1 MTDRST
7 GKHPPRLG
15 ALTLASALL
24 LAPDLG
30 ALPATDNLLEEV
42 VVTASRV
49 KERLLDSSASISVL
63 TTEDLA
69 RMTGNGVA
77 DFLRDVPGLQ
87 VTDSGQAGLKRI
99 RIRGEDSRRSAILV
113 DSQELSDHSEVG
125 APLTIHPDM
134 LGRIEVIRGSG
145 SVLYGSK
152 ALSGVTNLM
161 TLKGGSAP
169 LQATIKGGYDG
180 TTGGDTQFASVHG
193 AREGWSY
200 RLAAANS
207 EHGQRRTAA
216 GRAENTAFDHR
227 GYYGFLEKTAGSHSL
242 GLTWDRFE
250 SSSEIFVEEAARTTF
265 PLTDFALNTP
275 QRDRERFSLDYH
287 LEPGQ
292 GPLDLLTVSA
302 FTQESLRTFISNTET
317 IWYQRDIDTR
327 GTLRSD
333 GLLLQADWQP
343 LGRHSLITG
352 LQYSDDNVSQ
362 QRSVATRSWVPAV
375 AASGTERIDDDATI
389 RTVAAFVQDRWALGD
404 HLTAII
410 GARYYRV
417 DGKLDYS
424 DRPELVAMTLD
435 SDRHLVASAGLNWAW
450 QPDSVW
456 RLNVSE
462 GYLYPSLM
470 QLATGAYAG
479 SSYVNPASNL
489 EPETSINYE
498 LGWRLM
504 SGPWTVDTALFYSDS
519 RDYIDHQFCR
529 PQDQC
534 PGAGDKIYR
543 NIGASRA
550 RGLEMYLAWQSPDRR
565 ARPYLNLTWM
575 QRENDFGDFD
585 TRDTGIPDV
594 AGRAGVVLEP
604 GLGGPWSSLWAD
616 LYLRGESASR
626 LEEPGSRGIVVSE
639 RSGWAT
645 LNAALGMNLG
655 SGDGLLLALELHNL
669 LDRRYR
675 ESSENLLAPGRGISL
690 KATWNIN

>member
-1 MTDRST
+1 MTERE
-7 GKHPPRLG
+7 PRNQRPGLRALALG
-15 ALTLASALL
+15 SLL
-24 LAPDLG
+24 LAGELAAASSG
-30 ALPATDNLLEEV
+30 NNLLEEV

-63 TTEDLA
+63 TAEDLA

-87 VTDSGQAGLKRI
+87 VSDSGQAGLKRI
-99 RIRGEDSRRSAILV
+99 RIRGEASRRSAILV
-113 DSQELSDHSEVG
+113 DSHELSDHSEVG

-169 LQATIKGGYDG
+169 LQATIKAGYDG
-180 TTGGDTQFASVHG
+180 TTGGDTLFTSLHG
-193 AREGWSY
+193 AQNSWSY

-227 GYYGFLEKTAGSHSL
+227 GYYGFLEKSAGSHTL

-250 SSSEIFVEEAARTTF
+250 SSSEVFVEDAARTTF
-265 PLTDFALNTP
+265 PLTDFALSTP
-275 QRDRERFSLDYH
+275 RRDRERFGLDYYF
-287 LEPGQ
+287 EPGQ
-292 GPLDLLTVSA
+292 GALDLLTLSA
-302 FTQESLRTFISNTET
+302 FTQDSLRTFISNTET
-317 IWYQRDIDTR
+317 VWYQRDIDTR
-327 GTLRSD
+327 STLRSD

-343 LGRHSLITG
+343 LGRHSLISG
-352 LQYSDDNVSQ
+352 LQYSNDNVSQ
-362 QRSVATRSWVPAV
+362 QRSVVTRSWVPAV
-375 AASGTERIDDDATI
+375 AATGTEQIDDEATI
-389 RTVAAFVQDRWALGD
+389 RTVAAFVQDRWDLGD

-417 DGKLDYS
+417 DGKLDAS
-424 DRPELVAMTLD
+424 DRPGLVAAALD
-435 SDRHLVASAGLNWAW
+435 SDRHLIGSAGLNWAS

-479 SSYVNPASNL
+479 SSFVNPTRDL
-489 EPETSINYE
+489 KPETSLNYE

-504 SGPWTVDTALFYSDS
+504 SGPWTVDAALFHSDS
-519 RDYIDHQFCR
+519 SDYIDHLFCR

-534 PGAGDKIYR
+534 LDASDKIYR
-543 NIGASRA
+543 NIGASSA
-550 RGLEMYLAWQSPDRR
+550 RGLELYLGWQSPGGW

-575 QRENDFGDFD
+575 RRQNDFGDFE
-585 TRDTGIPDV
+585 TSETGIPTV

-604 GLGGPWSSLWAD
+604 GPAGPWPSLWAD
-616 LYLRGESASR
+616 LYLRGESDSR

-655 SGDGLLLALELHNL
+655 PGDSLLLALELNNL

-675 ESSENLLAPGRGISL
+675 ESSENLLAPGRGVSL

>member
-1 MTDRST
+1 MTEPAT
-7 GKHPPRLG
+7 GAHAPGLH

-24 LAPDLG
+24 LAPELG
-30 ALPATDNLLEEV
+30 AAAATDNLLEEV

-49 KERLLDSSASISVL
+49 QERLLDSSASISVL
-63 TTEDLA
+63 TSEDLA
-69 RMTGNGVA
+69 RMTGTGVA

-99 RIRGEDSRRSAILV
+99 RVRGEASRRSAILI

-125 APLTIHPDM
+125 TPLTIHPDM

-180 TTGGDTQFASVHG
+180 TTGGDTLFASVHG
-193 AREGWSY
+193 ARDGWSY

-250 SSSEIFVEEAARTTF
+250 SSSEVFVEEAARTTF
-265 PLTDFALNTP
+265 PLTDFALSTP

-287 LEPGQ
+287 FEPGQ
-292 GPLDLLTVSA
+292 GPLDLLTLSA

-317 IWYQRDIDTR
+317 VWYQRDIDTR

-343 LGRHSLITG
+343 LGAHSLITG

-362 QRSVATRSWVPAV
+362 QRAVATRSWVPAV
-375 AASGTERIDDDATI
+375 AASGSERIDDAATI
-389 RTVAAFVQDRWALGD
+389 RTVAAFVQDRWDLND

-424 DRPELVAMTLD
+424 DRPELVATTLD
-435 SDRHLVASAGLNWAW
+435 SDRHLVASAGLNWAR

-456 RLNVSE
+456 RLNISE

-479 SSYVNPASNL
+479 SSFVNPARTL

-519 RDYIDHQFCR
+519 RDYIDHLFCR

-543 NIGASRA
+543 NIGASSA
-550 RGLEMYLAWQSPDRR
+550 SGLELYLSWQSPDRR

-575 QRENDFGDFD
+575 QRDNDFGDFA
-585 TRDTGIPDV
+585 TRDSGIPAV

-604 GLGGPWSSLWAD
+604 GLGGLWSSLWAD

-655 SGDGLLLALELHNL
+655 PGDDLLLALELHNL

-690 KATWNIN
+690 KATWHIN

>member
-1 MTDRST
+1 MTDRRSD
-7 GKHPPRLG
+7 KHLPGLR
-15 ALTLASALL
+15 ALPLVPALL
-24 LAPDLG
+24 LAADLG
-30 ALPATDNLLEEV
+30 ATPATDNLLEEV

-49 KERLLDSSASISVL
+49 EERLLDSSASISVL
-63 TTEDLA
+63 TAEDLA

-87 VTDSGQAGLKRI
+87 VSDSGQAGLKRI
-99 RIRGEDSRRSAILV
+99 RIRGEASRRSAILV
-113 DSQELSDHSEVG
+113 DSHELSDHSEVG

-161 TLKGGSAP
+161 TLQGGSAP

-180 TTGGDTQFASVHG
+180 TTGGDTLFASVHG
-193 AREGWSY
+193 ANEGWSY

-227 GYYGFLEKTAGSHSL
+227 GYYGFLEKSTGSHTL

-265 PLTDFALNTP
+265 PLTDFALSTP

-287 LEPGQ
+287 FEPGQ
-292 GPLDLLTVSA
+292 GPLDLLTLSA
-302 FTQESLRTFISNTET
+302 FTQDSLRTFISNTET
-317 IWYQRDIDTR
+317 VWYQRDIDTR

-333 GLLLQADWQP
+333 GLLLQADWHP
-343 LGRHSLITG
+343 LGRHRLISG
-352 LQYSDDNVSQ
+352 LQYSNDNVSQ
-362 QRSVATRSWVPAV
+362 QRSVATFSWVPAV
-375 AASGTERIDDDATI
+375 AATGTEQIDDEATI
-389 RTVAAFVQDRWALGD
+389 RTVAAFVQDHWDLGD
-404 HLTAII
+404 HLTAIV

-417 DGKLDYS
+417 DGKLDAS
-424 DRPELVAMTLD
+424 DRPGLEAATLD
-435 SDRHLVASAGLNWAW
+435 SDQHLIASAGLTWARET
-450 QPDSVW
+450 DSVW

-479 SSYVNPASNL
+479 SSFVNPARDL
-489 EPETSINYE
+489 TPETSINYE
-498 LGWRLM
+498 LGWRRM
-504 SGPWTVDTALFYSDS
+504 SGPWTVDAALFHSDS
-519 RDYIDHQFCR
+519 SDYIDHLFCR

-534 PGAGDKIYR
+534 LDARDKIYR
-543 NIGASRA
+543 NIGRSNA
-550 RGLEMYLAWQSPDRR
+550 RGMELYIAWQSPDRQI
-565 ARPYLNLTWM
+565 RPYLNLTWM

-585 TRDTGIPDV
+585 TRDTGIPAV
-594 AGRAGVVLEP
+594 AGRVGMVMEP
-604 GLGGPWSSLWAD
+604 GLGGPWSTLWAD
-616 LYLRGESASR
+616 LYLRGESTSR

-645 LNAALGMNLG
+645 LNASLGINLG
-655 SGDGLLLALELHNL
+655 PGDGMLLALELHNL

-675 ESSENLLAPGRGISL
+675 ESSENLLAPGRGVSF